1 VTPLSKR
8 PPTGKTLAFAACNI
22 PACLQYVP
30 GTKAATEALGW
41 KFLEIPYTSGN
52 PNPAVQQAV
61 NANANYI
68 IISGESSALYKS
80 ALASAHA
87 KGIKVISAVDISPV
101 ARKAGLI
108 AQISGASGY
117 NNQLLDITNW
127 VINRSRGKAHIVLVN
142 APGFPILAAA
152 YGAMKANVSKY
163 CSSCTIDQLGVALP
177 DLVSGKVPGELV
189 SYLQTH
195 PDVNNVVF
203 SFADPLVGVA
213 QVLKSSGL
221 SSRVLVTG
229 VQATPVSLGGIISGS
244 FPAWDVADTGA
255 FGWTQVDAAARDS
268 VGDPQLP
275 TSQSDQQQWVVTT
288 PARAAQLK
296 QTGNLWQGPPGYQQQ
311 FKKLWKIT
319 P

>member
-1 VTPLSKR
+1 
-8 PPTGKTLAFAACNI
+8 
-22 PACLQYVP
+22 LQYVP

-61 NANANYI
+61 NEGANYI
-68 IISGESSALYKS
+68 IVSGESSALYKS
-80 ALASAHA
+80 ALAAAHA

-101 ARKAGLI
+101 NPGAGLI

-117 NNQLLDITNW
+117 NGQLLDITNW
-127 VINRSRGKAHIVLVN
+127 AINHSGGKAHMVLVN

-152 YGAMKANVSKY
+152 FGAMKADVTKY
-163 CSSCTIDQLGVALP
+163 CSSCTLDQLSVALP
-177 DLVSGKVPGELV
+177 DLVSGKVPAELV

-195 PDVNNVVF
+195 PDVNNVIF
-203 SFADPLVGVA
+203 SFADPLVGVP
-213 QVLKSSGL
+213 QVLKSAGL
-221 SSRVLVTG
+221 SSKVVVTG
-229 VQATPVSLGGIISGS
+229 VQATPVSLGGVINGT

-275 TSQSDQQQWVVTT
+275 ASQSDQQQWVVTT
-288 PARAAQLK
+288 PAEASQLK
-296 QTGNLWQGPPGYQQQ
+296 ATGNLWQGPPGYEQQ
-311 FKKLWKIT
+311 FKKLWKIA